1 MTLTNSVFLSTG
13 KSHTIQIS
21 LSHSHHPFSP
31 CARFLKCN
39 TMLSHFGPAQLQLLQ
54 LRTFRFILVILWDP
68 MTVGTKNPKV
78 QVNDSW
84 STVSTSAG
92 PASIAGDL
100 HSMAGDLDQPMPPH
114 ATGPAEAQGK
124 DLWAS
129 YKSPSPVPQ
138 RPHTH
143 SGPTW
148 ETRVVQRS
156 NPNSKCQP
164 SILAPR
170 QEVQVWVKGETTEE
184 TIHRIETSMIPY
196 SEQMAKAII
205 TTSANAD
212 LIAGRI
218 RMLMGCKNAQSRIC

>member
-54 LRTFRFILVILWDP
+54 LRTFRFILGQLRTFRFILWDP
-68 MTVGTKNPKV
+68 MVTTKKV
-78 QVNDSW
+78 QVCDSW
-84 STVSTSAG
+84 STSAG
-92 PASIAGDL
+92 PASTAGDL
-100 HSMAGDLDQPMPPH
+100 DSTAGDLDQPMP
-114 ATGPAEAQGK
+114 TGPAEAQGK

-170 QEVQVWVKGETTEE
+170 QEVQVWVKGETTEV
-184 TIHRIETSMIPY
+184 TINRIETSMIPY